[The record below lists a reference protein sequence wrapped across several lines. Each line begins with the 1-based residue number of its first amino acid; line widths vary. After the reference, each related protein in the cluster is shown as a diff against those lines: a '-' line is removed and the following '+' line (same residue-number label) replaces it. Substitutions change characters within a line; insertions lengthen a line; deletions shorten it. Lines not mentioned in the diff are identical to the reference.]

1 MLGHTKP
8 IDMKF
13 TRLMLFLLL
22 FAGIVPMVFSQNV
35 QPSPFIKET
44 NILRDQ
50 VNYPHL
56 READVTWSKRVWRKL
71 DLREKMNHKFYFP
84 TEEIND
90 RRSLVQVLIQS
101 VDEGSLAAF
110 DPLDDEFATIL
121 TQAQIDQKL
130 TYVDTF
136 WMPSD
141 LPPYDPI
148 PTVVEEPFDYSRVKE
163 IRIKEEWYFDKQ
175 QSVMGVRI
183 IGIQPVMENI
193 DRTTGQ
199 VRGKEPM
206 FWVYFPE
213 ARRIFATTDVFN
225 RHNDAQRWTLDDVFW
240 KRMFGS
246 YIYKVG
252 NVYNR
257 QIADYALNGIDQI
270 LEAERLKDDVFAME
284 HDLWEY

>member
-1 MLGHTKP
+1 MKSFRSLTIIIGCLTVGNSYSQQVAPKP
-8 IDMKF
+8 Y
-13 TRLMLFLLL
+13 T
-22 FAGIVPMVFSQNV
+22 A
-35 QPSPFIKET
+35 ET
-44 NILRDQ
+44 NILRNQ
-50 VNYPHL
+50 VKYPHL
-56 READVTWSKRVWRKL
+56 READVAWSKRIWRKI

-84 TEEIND
+84 TEEIKD

-110 DPLDDEFATIL
+110 DPLDDEFTTIL
-121 TQAQIDQKL
+121 TQTQITQKL
-130 TYVDTF
+130 TYIDTF
-136 WMPSD
+136 WAPSD
-141 LPPYDPI
+141 QPPYDPVS
-148 PTVVEEPFDYSRVKE
+148 TYVEEPFDYSRVKE

-183 IGIQPVMENI
+183 IGIQPVMDNI
-193 DRTTGQ
+193 DRATGDL
-199 VRGKEPM
+199 RGKEPM

-225 RHNDAQRWTLDDVFW
+225 RHNGAQRWTLDDVFW

-246 YIYKVG
+246 YIYKVE

-257 QIADYALNGIDQI
+257 QIADYALNGMDQL
-270 LEAERLKDDVFAME
+270 LEAERVKDDIFAME